1 MKLFHLIGI
10 LLCIKMGG
18 DIKAAI
24 EGLVRVGVISEEE
37 YKEIAEKMNG
47 V

>member
-10 LLCIKMGG
+10 LLCIKMRG

-24 EGLVRVGVISEEE
+24 EGLVKVGAISEEE

-47 V
+47 L